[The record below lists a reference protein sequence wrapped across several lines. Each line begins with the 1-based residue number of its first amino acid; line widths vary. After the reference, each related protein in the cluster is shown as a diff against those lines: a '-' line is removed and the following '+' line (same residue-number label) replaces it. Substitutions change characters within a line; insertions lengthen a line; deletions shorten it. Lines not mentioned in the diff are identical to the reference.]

1 MQTENGKVL
10 LRVRPRGFCAGVVRA
25 VDIVELAL
33 EAYGAPVYVHHEIV
47 HNTYVVEQLRR
58 RGAIFVESIEDVP
71 HGGVLVFSAH
81 GVPPTVRQEAKDRSL
96 KVIDATCPLVT
107 KVHLEALKFAREK
120 RTIILIGHRD
130 HQEIIGTSG
139 EAPDRTIVVD
149 SVAAVDALEVDDPE
163 KLAFLTQTTLSLYDT
178 QEIVARLRQ
187 KFPSIKGPASDD
199 ICYATQNRQE
209 AAEQVAK
216 DVDLILVVG
225 SPNSSNSNRLVE
237 VAQRSGVRAQLIDSA
252 QDIDVNRRSIGP
264 GSAGR
269 TGQRTIGA
277 IWLYRP
283 AGFGFDPR
291 RRALY
296 FAAGAGDHRG
306 RAAPL
311 KLSQVRQGRV
321 GRKQQNAAQRG
332 RGNSYKECNLGGQN
346 RPSAEEDCPDWRAFQ
361 RCGVFSGDRE
371 GSSGAGAQLDANCCW
386 AERSESALRNCG
398 KERRSGFGAGRRMCA
413 GHRVARRGTPLLQA
427 H

>member
-1 MQTENGKVL
+1 MLTETNGKVL

-58 RGAIFVESIEDVP
+58 RGAIFVESIGDVP

-81 GVPPTVRQEAKDRSL
+81 GVPPTVRQEAKEREL
-96 KVIDATCPLVT
+96 RVIDATCPLVT

-120 RTIILIGHRD
+120 RTIILIGHKD
-130 HQEIIGTSG
+130 HQEIVGTSG

-149 SVAAVDALEVDDPE
+149 SVAAVDALQVDEPDR
-163 KLAFLTQTTLSLYDT
+163 LAFLTQTTLSLYDT

-209 AAEQVAK
+209 AVEQVAK

-237 VAQRSGVRAQLIDSA
+237 VAQRSGVKAQFIDSA
-252 QDIDVNRRSIGP
+252 EDIDVKWLDGVKRIGLTA
-264 GSAGR
+264 GASAPEVLVEQVS
-269 TGQRTIGA
+269 QRLAECGFTDQRDLDLIREDVRFTLPPELATIA
-277 IWLYRP
+277 
-283 AGFGFDPR
+283 AAPR
-291 RRALY
+291 R
-296 FAAGAGDHRG
+296 
-306 RAAPL
+306 
-311 KLSQVRQGRV
+311 
-321 GRKQQNAAQRG
+321 
-332 RGNSYKECNLGGQN
+332 
-346 RPSAEEDCPDWRAFQ
+346 
-361 RCGVFSGDRE
+361 
-371 GSSGAGAQLDANCCW
+371 
-386 AERSESALRNCG
+386 
-398 KERRSGFGAGRRMCA
+398 
-413 GHRVARRGTPLLQA
+413 
-427 H
+427 

>member
-1 MQTENGKVL
+1 MRTETNSKVL

-58 RGAIFVESIEDVP
+58 RGAIFVESIGDVP

-96 KVIDATCPLVT
+96 RVIDATCPLVT
-107 KVHLEALKFAREK
+107 KVHLEALKFAREN
-120 RTIILIGHRD
+120 RTIILIGHKD
-130 HQEIIGTSG
+130 HQEIVGTSG

-163 KLAFLTQTTLSLYDT
+163 RLAFLTQTTLSLYDT

-187 KFPSIKGPASDD
+187 KFPAIKGPASDD

-209 AAEQVAK
+209 AVEQVAK

-237 VAQRSGVRAQLIDSA
+237 VAQRSGVKAKLIDSA
-252 QDIDVNRRSIGP
+252 DDIDVTWLDGVKRVGLTA
-264 GSAGR
+264 GASAPEVLVEQVS
-269 TGQRTIGA
+269 QRLAECGFTDQRDLDLIREDVRFTLPPELATIA
-277 IWLYRP
+277 
-283 AGFGFDPR
+283 AAPR
-291 RRALY
+291 R
-296 FAAGAGDHRG
+296 
-306 RAAPL
+306 
-311 KLSQVRQGRV
+311 
-321 GRKQQNAAQRG
+321 
-332 RGNSYKECNLGGQN
+332 
-346 RPSAEEDCPDWRAFQ
+346 
-361 RCGVFSGDRE
+361 
-371 GSSGAGAQLDANCCW
+371 
-386 AERSESALRNCG
+386 
-398 KERRSGFGAGRRMCA
+398 
-413 GHRVARRGTPLLQA
+413 
-427 H
+427 